1 MDEKIYPILDEE
13 KSVDMVNEPE
23 EGFSSR
29 VAVPDGGFKYP
40 GGYDGFYTED
50 SAELEDYKSKLIA
63 EAMNDGN
70 GIVKEPAAAITYQE
84 IPTGM
89 AYSDDYVPVS
99 GPKTIDEAITDI
111 EQSERDFAEGNTLS
125 WHDVRQAI
133 EDRIQSY
140 AN

>member
-23 EGFSSR
+23 VGFSSR
-29 VAVPDGGFKYP
+29 VAVPNGGFKYP

-70 GIVKEPAAAITYQE
+70 GYTWNEVKQQI
-84 IPTGM
+84 
-89 AYSDDYVPVS
+89 
-99 GPKTIDEAITDI
+99 
-111 EQSERDFAEGNTLS
+111 RDRHPWL
-125 WHDVRQAI
+125 R
-133 EDRIQSY
+133 
-140 AN
+140 